1 MPTMLALPWMWTGQP
16 RPENALLFASRFDST
31 GIRQGWRLLT
41 GGIRL
46 YIAALLAPGA
56 LGVSVR
62 AHPVSGHYYTLSM
75 WKDEQ
80 SLLAFAHGL
89 AHTEAMAR
97 MAELG
102 PARGVLASRN
112 ADPRQRPAWPETT
125 RWLATLEPGRYRYE
139 GSPAREDAETPP
151 ATRRPPH

>member
-1 MPTMLALPWMWTGQP
+1 MPTLLMLPWQWTGQP

-46 YIAALLAPGA
+46 YIAVVRAPGA

-62 AHPVSGHYYTLSM
+62 AHPVSGRYYTLSL
-75 WKDEQ
+75 WKDQQ
-80 SLLAFAHGL
+80 SLMAFAHDP
-89 AHTEAMAR
+89 AHAAAAAG

-102 PARGVLASRN
+102 PARGVLASRD
-112 ADPRQRPAWPETT
+112 ADPRRRPVWPDTT
-125 RWLATLEPGRYRYE
+125 RWLATLHPGRYQHQP
-139 GSPAREDAETPP
+139 SPAR
-151 ATRRPPH
+151 